1 MKSNKKITY
10 FFLNGRINRINDNKP
25 YPVEMFYGYQ
35 YLNKKFLDVS
45 IIEAKPT
52 IIRNF
57 IQNNIEHR
65 IGHILKIPIL
75 FSYFTSF
82 RNYFVMRKRDILI
95 FSNHRALIS
104 AYPMLV
110 VSKLFRKSYVSI
122 VFFMGLLKEF
132 PENIFLYKFKLFFIK
147 NILKFSNKVYFL
159 NKSELTRANKLF
171 PDSKNIFEYYPFSV
185 DLDFWKNENQIKS
198 NDVLF
203 IGNDGQRDYSTVIN
217 LVNKLNNVSF
227 TIVSKFIDK
236 KKIKNKNCKIIEG
249 SWDDELLSDLDILE
263 LYNISKVTIIPLKD
277 SLQPSGQSV
286 ALQSMACGTPVLI
299 SKTKGFWDYENF
311 INNQNIFFISKNNL
325 QGWIDKI
332 SLILN
337 SPDEKYINYSNS
349 CKEIVHKHYSMD
361 NINLKLENFIE
372 NL

>member
-1 MKSNKKITY
+1 MKSSKKITY
-10 FFLNGRINRINDNKP
+10 FFLNGRIKRITDNKP
-25 YPVEMFYGYQ
+25 YPVEMFYGYE

-52 IIRNF
+52 VIRTF

-75 FSYFTSF
+75 FSYFMSF
-82 RNYFVMRKRDILI
+82 KNYFAIRKRDILI

-110 VSKLFRKSYVSI
+110 LSKLFRKSYVSI
-122 VFFMGLLKEF
+122 VFFMGLLNKF
-132 PENIFLYKFKLFFIK
+132 PENIFLYKFKLYFIK

-159 NKSELTRANKLF
+159 NKSELARANELF
-171 PDSKNIFEYYPFSV
+171 PELNNIFEYYPFSV
-185 DLDFWKNENQIKS
+185 DLNFWKNEKQIKS

-203 IGNDGQRDYSTVIN
+203 IGNDGQRNYDVVVN

-236 KKIKNKNCKIIEG
+236 NKIKNKNCKIIEG
-249 SWDDELLSDLDILE
+249 SWDDQLLSDLDILE
-263 LYNISKVTIIPLKD
+263 LYNTSKITIIPLKD

-311 INNQNIFFISKNNL
+311 INDQNIFFISKNNL
-325 QGWIDKI
+325 QEWVDKI
-332 SLILN
+332 SLLIN
-337 SPDEKYINYSNS
+337 SSEENYMKYSNS
-349 CKEIVHKHYSMD
+349 CEKIVKKQYSMD

>member
-1 MKSNKKITY
+1 MKSSKKITY
-10 FFLNGRINRINDNKP
+10 FFLNGRIKRITDNNP

-35 YLNKKFLDVS
+35 YLSKKFFDVS

-52 IIRNF
+52 VVRTF

-65 IGHILKIPIL
+65 IGHILKIPVL
-75 FSYFTSF
+75 FSYFMSF
-82 RNYFVMRKRDILI
+82 KNYFIMRKRDILI
-95 FSNHRALIS
+95 FSNHRTLIS
-104 AYPMLV
+104 VYPMLV
-110 VSKLFRKSYVSI
+110 LSKLFRKSYISI
-122 VFFMGLLKEF
+122 VFFMGLLNKF
-132 PENIFLYKFKLFFIK
+132 PENIFLYNFKIFFIK
-147 NILKFSNKVYFL
+147 NILKFTNRVYFL
-159 NKSELTRANKLF
+159 NKPELIRAIELF
-171 PDSKNIFEYYPFSV
+171 PELKSIFEYYPFSV

-203 IGNDGQRDYSTVIN
+203 IGNDGQRNYDTVIN

-227 TIVSKFIDK
+227 TIVSKLIDK

-249 SWDDELLSDLDILE
+249 SWDDQLLSDLDILD
-263 LYNISKVTIIPLKD
+263 LYNKSKLTIIPLKD

-311 INNQNIFFISKNNL
+311 INNQNIFFISKNNI
-325 QGWIDKI
+325 QEWIDKI
-332 SLILN
+332 SLVLN
-337 SPDEKYINYSNS
+337 SSDEKYTSYSNS
-349 CKEIVHKHYSMD
+349 CIEIVKKHYSMD
-361 NINLKLENFIE
+361 NINFKLENFIE